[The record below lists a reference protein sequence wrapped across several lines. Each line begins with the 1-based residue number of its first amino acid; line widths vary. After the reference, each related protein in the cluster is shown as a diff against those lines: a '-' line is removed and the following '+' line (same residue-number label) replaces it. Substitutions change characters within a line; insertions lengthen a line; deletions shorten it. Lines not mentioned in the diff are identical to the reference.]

1 MKIININ
8 GPINSGKSTVSKLLI
23 EKIDKSLFI
32 EVDDLLSDEE
42 QKILG
47 LTMEEGWA
55 ERTNRL
61 SKLINQYKENKQY
74 DVIVFAYPITK
85 KLYDEWK
92 AWEDKNS
99 LFINITLSPC
109 LEICLKN
116 RGQRELEEW
125 EINRIK
131 QMYDEGY
138 NKREYANLII
148 DNSAQT
154 PQETVDEILRF
165 LNGQSV

>member
-1 MKIININ
+1 MKIVNIN

-23 EKIDKSLFI
+23 EKIGRSLFI

-42 QKILG
+42 QEILG
-47 LTMEEGWA
+47 LTMEEGWG

-74 DVIVFAYPITK
+74 DVVVFAYPITQ

-92 AWEDKNS
+92 AWEDKNT
-99 LFINITLSPC
+99 LFINITLSPR
-109 LEICLKN
+109 LEVCLKN

-138 NKREYANLII
+138 NNREYADLTI

-154 PQETVDEILRF
+154 PQESVDEILSF
-165 LNGQSV
+165 LKI